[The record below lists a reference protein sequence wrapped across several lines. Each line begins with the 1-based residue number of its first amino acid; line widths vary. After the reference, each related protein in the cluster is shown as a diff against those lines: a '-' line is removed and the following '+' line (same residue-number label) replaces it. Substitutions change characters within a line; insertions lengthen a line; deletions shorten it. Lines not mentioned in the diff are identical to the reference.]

1 MLAALLLAAAP
12 WLEISGGPMIVGHG
26 SAAGSAG
33 PMARIEVGM
42 PLTERFAA
50 EGWVAGQIANAP
62 LHAPGDN
69 ALLSAGIG
77 GRFRMLQLGSQS
89 GLWAHAGGGW
99 APSVGTG
106 RSGPTAFA
114 GALVTFQPFL
124 KRFQLGLE
132 GDAYV
137 VGNALGPTSSVAFA
151 LLPSLR
157 CTF

>member
-1 MLAALLLAAAP
+1 MIAALLLAAAP
-12 WLEISGGPMIVGHG
+12 WLELSGGPMIVGHG
-26 SAAGSAG
+26 SAAGSRG
-33 PMARIEVGM
+33 PLARIELGM

-62 LHAPGDN
+62 LHAPGDT
-69 ALLSAGIG
+69 ALLSAGVG
-77 GRFRMLQLGSQS
+77 ARFRMLQLGQT
-89 GLWAHAGGGW
+89 GLWAHGGGGW

-106 RSGPTAFA
+106 RSGPLAFA
-114 GALVTFQPFL
+114 GALVSFQPFL
-124 KRFQLGLE
+124 KRFSLGLE
-132 GDAYV
+132 ADAYV